1 MSHAD
6 ILLIEDTPTLLEIYR
21 SLLKASG
28 HSVTTAVNAADGLQ
42 AFAQHSYS
50 LVVLDIALPDQDGLE
65 LMNLLLSIRPKTAII
80 AITADRSVSLAVR
93 AMRAGASELLVKP
106 FDQARFLNAV
116 NKALK
121 SRNGAAR
128 NQTRISASA
137 SKDFIGTSLTIET
150 AWTQI
155 RSAAASRA
163 PVFITGEIGT
173 GKERCARTIHDLSV
187 HRTSPFIKVN
197 CRTISSDRHE
207 RDSLETALSP
217 HQDDMTNPLVVQ
229 NRFASLYFDEI
240 CELSMDRQESLFE
253 RLQDMTPQ
261 FAGFG
266 SQDGSGIRLM
276 AASRHDP
283 IQAIAAGKLSEQL
296 YYALHVIPIWLPP
309 LRERKDDLMIVAQDA
324 LQRFSQEEGRQF
336 TGFDSEVAEL
346 FTSMHWPGNIR
357 ELLNVIRGI
366 VVSHRGPTVTL
377 AMLPAGL
384 LSTSKLNRGTD
395 NKSCIGA
402 DAIDALVGLKLAEIE
417 RRIIERTIAGADGSI
432 AKAARILDVAP
443 STIYRKMEGWQAA
456 EVASQSG
463 PVK

>member
-50 LVVLDIALPDQDGLE
+50 LVVLDIALPDQDGIE

-80 AITADRSVSLAVR
+80 AITADRSVSLAVK
-93 AMRAGASELLVKP
+93 AMRAGASELLIKP

-128 NQTRISASA
+128 GQTRISTSA
-137 SKDFIGTSLTIET
+137 PKDFIGTSLTIET
-150 AWTQI
+150 AWKQI
-155 RSAAASRA
+155 RSAANSRA

-173 GKERCARTIHDLSV
+173 GKERCARTVHDLSA
-187 HRTSPFIKVN
+187 HRSSPFIKVN
-197 CRTISSDRHE
+197 CRTVSSDRHE
-207 RDSLETALSP
+207 RDFLETVLSP
-217 HQDDMTNPLVVQ
+217 RQDDKTNPLAAQ
-229 NRFASLYFDEI
+229 SQSASIYFDEI
-240 CELSMDRQESLFE
+240 CELSMDRQESLFG
-253 RLQDMTPQ
+253 RLEDMKPQ
-261 FAGFG
+261 FAGIS
-266 SQDGSGIRLM
+266 SQDGSGIRLL

-283 IQAIAAGKLSEQL
+283 IHAIAAGKLSEQL
-296 YYALHVIPIWLPP
+296 YDVLHVIPIWLPP
-309 LRERKDDLMIVAQDA
+309 LRERKEDVMNVAQNA

-336 TGFDSEVAEL
+336 VGFDSEVAEL
-346 FTSMHWPGNIR
+346 FVSLSWPGNIR
-357 ELLNVIRGI
+357 ELLNTIRGI
-366 VVSHRGPTVTL
+366 VVSHRGPIVTRD
-377 AMLPAGL
+377 MLPAGL
-384 LSTSKLNRGTD
+384 LSRSALNSSTD
-395 NKSCIGA
+395 NRSFNCP

-417 RRIIERTIAGADGSI
+417 RRIIERTIAGTDGSI

-463 PVK
+463 SVK